1 MQQAPDQLAAILAS
15 VQGITDEVKEQQLV
29 ARLGATLDA
38 AKLAIAD
45 VGTVASDQV
54 PHLVEQIDALSA
66 RIKDLPV
73 EDLLASGQHLLDSL
87 DALVKSDGVQALPGS
102 LVATI
107 ADLRADLQALREGGV
122 IDNAAATMA
131 SVRQITDEVA
141 RANLTASIQ
150 AVAAEAQ
157 AAVANLNVA
166 SNDLPQLMTSLRALS
181 DKAAQLPLDQL
192 VAAGTDLLQTAD
204 GFLQADG
211 MDQVPASL
219 TASLDALRQILVGLK
234 DGGAVANLNATL
246 ASADK
251 AATALSD
258 ASTGLPQLIAQLNEV
273 ATRADATLASVGP
286 DLQVNRETLALLRQ
300 IRDSARSV
308 QDLAQ
313 ALQRQPNSV
322 LFGR

>member
-1 MQQAPDQLAAILAS
+1 
-15 VQGITDEVKEQQLV
+15 
-29 ARLGATLDA
+29 
-38 AKLAIAD
+38 
-45 VGTVASDQV
+45 
-54 PHLVEQIDALSA
+54 
-66 RIKDLPV
+66 
-73 EDLLASGQHLLDSL
+73 
-87 DALVKSDGVQALPGS
+87 
-102 LVATI
+102 
-107 ADLRADLQALREGGV
+107 
-122 IDNAAATMA
+122 
-131 SVRQITDEVA
+131 
-141 RANLTASIQ
+141 
-150 AVAAEAQ
+150 
-157 AAVANLNVA
+157 
-166 SNDLPQLMTSLRALS
+166 
-181 DKAAQLPLDQL
+181 
-192 VAAGTDLLQTAD
+192 
-204 GFLQADG
+204 